1 MSYLKCTWLSS
12 LIILSLPAL
21 CQHTPEKHAFSVKQ
35 CVEYAEN
42 NSAVVKNALLD
53 IKLQEQQNRE
63 VTAMAYPQLN
73 ASINGQY
80 NPNVT
85 VQTFPNFIAAA
96 TYGVLEAEGV
106 KNGTGDPIKSPSD
119 FGYVQASF
127 GTKWTAS
134 AGATLS
140 QILFDGQVFVGL
152 QARQTSIDFR
162 TQSAELT
169 KEQIR
174 TNIYKIYYQLAVSN
188 VQIDLIN
195 ANIARVNKLLNDS
208 RELYKNGFAESVDVD
223 RATVQLANFEAQK
236 QNALNSVSN
245 GYVGLKTLIGMPLSD
260 SLTLTDSITTENL
273 QAEALTDG
281 AYQYPDRP
289 DYRVLSLSQKL
300 QEYNVR
306 RYKLARI
313 PTASLN
319 AGYSKLSQ
327 SNYFDFFTGVPWF
340 SSSYI
345 GVSVNVPIFQGFVK
359 VAHIKE
365 AELQLQQAQ
374 NNIENLKLQIDQEV
388 ESSINNFNSALT
400 NFNNQKK
407 NVTLAESVYNVT
419 KKKYESG
426 LASTTDL
433 SNAQA
438 DLSTAQVSYVVSLYN
453 AVLAKIDYLKA
464 IGKL

>member
-1 MSYLKCTWLSS
+1 
-12 LIILSLPAL
+12 
-21 CQHTPEKHAFSVKQ
+21 
-35 CVEYAEN
+35 
-42 NSAVVKNALLD
+42 
-53 IKLQEQQNRE
+53 
-63 VTAMAYPQLN
+63 
-73 ASINGQY
+73 
-80 NPNVT
+80 
-85 VQTFPNFIAAA
+85 
-96 TYGVLEAEGV
+96 
-106 KNGTGDPIKSPSD
+106 
-119 FGYVQASF
+119 
-127 GTKWTAS
+127 
-134 AGATLS
+134 
-140 QILFDGQVFVGL
+140 
-152 QARQTSIDFR
+152 
-162 TQSAELT
+162 
-169 KEQIR
+169 
-174 TNIYKIYYQLAVSN
+174 
-188 VQIDLIN
+188 
-195 ANIARVNKLLNDS
+195 
-208 RELYKNGFAESVDVD
+208 
-223 RATVQLANFEAQK
+223 
-236 QNALNSVSN
+236 
-245 GYVGLKTLIGMPLSD
+245 MPLSD
-260 SLTLTDSITTENL
+260 SLTLTDSITTDNL

-281 AYQYPDRP
+281 TYQYPDRP